1 VTWISFEKIIVVS
14 ILIYVTSLEFYG
26 NEPKREGNKYPAFCK
41 RGSLFSELMNHA
53 NLLRR
58 ENAGFL

>member
-1 VTWISFEKIIVVS
+1 MLPALNFMAM
-14 ILIYVTSLEFYG
+14 
-26 NEPKREGNKYPAFCK
+26 NPKEGNKYPAFCK

-58 ENAGFL
+58 ENAGFV